1 MTLNTYTTALLALTS
16 IALTGCADDYKGQP
30 DTPGSEYTPHNVAVE
45 VLDYSPMPGQFV
57 NELPEIAPNAD
68 AVAVRRAVQQSLD
81 RGNLICLGGFG
92 GSVTLRLKTPILHS
106 PQAQGDFRVLGNAF
120 YWGTSTYD
128 GMRVGSSEPG
138 VVCVMEDVNRNGKAD
153 DTWYYLRGARWEQ
166 ARVTTVTYTDNSAAG
181 DNDAFVLWSADDG
194 TSGVLSRNAAY
205 HNHAFFPS
213 WGEKTS
219 TMSVTAMRL
228 PDNHFLVGGTYVG
241 YCYTGYADSCPNDQA
256 SSALSLANAVDA
268 DGNPANIRRID
279 FVKIHT
285 GVLQCNGP
293 LGEVSTEISGI
304 QALHN

>member
-30 DTPGSEYTPHNVAVE
+30 DTPDSEYAPHNVAVA

-81 RGNLICLGGFG
+81 RGSLICLGGFG

-166 ARVTTVTYTDNSAAG
+166 ARMTTVTYTDNSAAG

-213 WGEKTS
+213 
-219 TMSVTAMRL
+219 
-228 PDNHFLVGGTYVG
+228 
-241 YCYTGYADSCPNDQA
+241 
-256 SSALSLANAVDA
+256 
-268 DGNPANIRRID
+268 
-279 FVKIHT
+279 
-285 GVLQCNGP
+285 
-293 LGEVSTEISGI
+293 
-304 QALHN
+304 